1 MSKQLPHSIAPF
13 KWADDGFPYLGILIT
28 DSMSKLFNAN
38 FRPLV
43 EKIERDFDR
52 WSTLP
57 LSLARRINLIKM
69 VVMPKFLYLFQHIP
83 VYITKSFFDKLD
95 GTISKFL
102 WGNKPAQIRKAIL
115 QSPKSDGGLALLN
128 LRRYYWAANV
138 QKILHWLDD
147 SCDSPPAWAHLEKE
161 TSHLSVRSAIC
172 SQLPLPLSSLRANPI
187 VSASLKRWT
196 QLRKNLGLQSPSI
209 LSPLFKN
216 HTFRPSTMDLAFKI
230 WKSKG
235 IISIKD
241 LSTDG
246 IFCLSQSSH
255 QNFTCQAPTSFVFPS

>member
-1 MSKQLPHSIAPF
+1 
-13 KWADDGFPYLGILIT
+13 
-28 DSMSKLFNAN
+28 MSKLFNAN

-43 EKIERDFDR
+43 KKIERDFDC

-102 WGNKPAQIRKAIL
+102 WGNKPARIRKAIL

-147 SCDSPPAWAHLEKE
+147 TCDSPPAWAHLEKE
-161 TSHLSVRSAIC
+161 TSHLRSAIC

-187 VSASLKRWT
+187 VSASLKRWS

-216 HTFRPSTMDLAFKI
+216 HHYHGPHSKFGKVKVSSVLKTFTQMAFFVFHRAL
-230 WKSKG
+230 
-235 IISIKD
+235 IK
-241 LSTDG
+241 L
-246 IFCLSQSSH
+246 
-255 QNFTCQAPTSFVFPS
+255 TCQAPTFFVFSKLETLSKRTFLTSPIGPLKLCWTPY